1 MSDYQ
6 DRYLNS
12 TKSSASCN
20 KLYIGFFSL
29 QQQFSQTLIELLNSD
44 RYEVKCFDLSDE
56 LIQFVTKNKEKID
69 CILLVNNAGINS
81 ILKQLWRS
89 EVLLPTVIVEAEQ
102 LAATK
107 IEAQQNSSKHLID
120 IAAIETIYHQA
131 EIHIYPTQLKEI
143 NHYINLA
150 ITKFLNLSADSEIS
164 CRLKNELEIE
174 SVSNSLVNK
183 QRHLTEKIAER
194 LGCLGVYYKRNRNDF
209 YSNLSSQ
216 ARQNLYEKLSFSYR
230 EILLKY
236 FNENTQID
244 KKIDEFV
251 HQAFFADIS
260 TSQILEIHMEL
271 IDDFSC
277 QLRIEGRN
285 EDLLLD
291 YRLPLI
297 DVVAHL
303 CEMYRRS
310 IPGENVSWE
319 LLFKVE

>member
-12 TKSSASCN
+12 TKSPVSCN
-20 KLYIGFFSL
+20 KLYISLFSL
-29 QQQFSQTLIELLNSD
+29 QQQFTQRLTEFLNSD
-44 RYEVKCFDLSDE
+44 RYEVKCFAVSDE
-56 LIQFVTKNKEKID
+56 LIEYVTKNKEKID
-69 CILLVNNAGINS
+69 CILLVNDAEINL

-89 EVLLPTVIVEAEQ
+89 EIVLPTVIVEVEP
-102 LAATK
+102 
-107 IEAQQNSSKHLID
+107 NSSKLLTD
-120 IAAIETIYHQA
+120 IAVMETIYHRA
-131 EIHIYPTQLKEI
+131 EIHLYPTQLKEI

-150 ITKFLNLSADSEIS
+150 ITKFLNLDANSEIS
-164 CRLKNELEIE
+164 CQKNELEIDT
-174 SVSNSLVNK
+174 VSNSLVNK
-183 QRHLTEKIAER
+183 QRHLTEKIAEK
-194 LGCLGVYYKRNRNDF
+194 LGYLGVYYKRNRNDF

-216 ARQNLYEKLSFSYR
+216 EQQKFHEKLSSSYR
-230 EILLKY
+230 NILLNY
-236 FNENTQID
+236 FNEKAQTD
-244 KKIDEFV
+244 KMIDEFV
-251 HQAFFADIS
+251 HSSFFADIS

-271 IDDFSC
+271 IDEFSY
-277 QLRIEGRN
+277 QLQIEGRN
-285 EDLLLD
+285 DDILLD